1 MFRKPIYNEDVTN
14 NFMSRIP
21 LKPVSF
27 PAISMSRFPLKYVSN
42 PTTFM
47 SGFPLSACLVSQCF
61 SVSNPVWKLLRFPV

>member
-27 PAISMSRFPLKYVSN
+27 PAISMSRFPVFFCLKSRLEAASVPSLKPVS
-42 PTTFM
+42 
-47 SGFPLSACLVSQCF
+47 FPSI
-61 SVSNPVWKLLRFPV
+61 